1 MTIII
6 FYLISLILIFLNFF
20 ISKNK
25 INDREKSSSFECGF
39 DPISS
44 PRLPFS
50 IQFYLISIIFLIFDI
65 EIILFLP
72 IFTSINSINIE
83 IWALIIIFFIIIL
96 LIGIYNEWNDGA
108 LIWLK

>member
-96 LIGIYNEWNDGA
+96 LIGIYNE
-108 LIWLK
+108 